1 MTKKEL
7 VKLLNENFADD
18 EEVFVRYDDDQG
30 ECVDKIREVNEVTQ
44 TFIEKHYN
52 VLIGGK
58 WVRWDKGMQHPSY
71 FGYKDREWEE
81 VIDRE
86 WQETKKCICV

>member
-18 EEVFVRYDDDQG
+18 EEVFMRYDDEQS
-30 ECVDKIREVNEVTQ
+30 ECVTEIREVREVIQ
-44 TFIEKHYN
+44 TFIENHYN

-58 WVRWDKGMQHPSY
+58 WVRWDKGMQHPSR
-71 FGYKDREWEE
+71 FGYKAGEWEE
-81 VIDRE
+81 VIDHKR
-86 WQETKKCICV
+86 QETKKCIC